1 MVRPKLDPKAKSIKR
16 SYTLTHLDVDNI
28 EAVKDR
34 ALNRKV
40 VLTDSQ
46 VVRMGLTVI
55 ASYSE
60 TELETIANK
69 VPKLLKKSR
78 PDA

>member
-1 MVRPKLDPKAKSIKR
+1 LVRPKLDPKAKSIKR
-16 SYTLTHLDVDNI
+16 SYTLTHPDIDNI
-28 EAVKDR
+28 EMVKDK

-46 VVRMGLTVI
+46 VVRMGLMVI

-60 TELETIANK
+60 TELEAIANK
-69 VPKLLKKSR
+69 VPKLLKKSL
-78 PDA
+78 PSS